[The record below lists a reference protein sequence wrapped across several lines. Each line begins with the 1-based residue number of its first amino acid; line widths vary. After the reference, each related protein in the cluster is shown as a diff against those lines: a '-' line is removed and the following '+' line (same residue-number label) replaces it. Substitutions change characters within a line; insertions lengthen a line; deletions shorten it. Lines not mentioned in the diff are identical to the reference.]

1 VGALILS
8 VMPELF
14 RDLVNWVQPWVMD
27 NVTFVSRDILRN
39 VLDASTLRMLVFG
52 LALILVMRFRPEG
65 LWPSDRRR
73 AELHDADPE
82 AEPMAAA
89 LSTAVHAP
97 ASEASI
103 ELPIKQ
109 ADKA

>member
-1 VGALILS
+1 VLGALILS

-27 NVTFVSRDILRN
+27 NVTFISRDILRN

-73 AELHDADPE
+73 AELHDGDPE
-82 AEPMAAA
+82 PAPEEAA
-89 LSTAVHAP
+89 TAVQAP
-97 ASEASI
+97 SSEASFD
-103 ELPIKQ
+103 LPIKE